1 MCVVSGGVSS
11 QGKQIKQRQTANQ
24 KPNTNKQIKARHLLA
39 YTQQAARDKRAAEAA
54 ILFDNNMRLFG
65 VPHWDIFVP
74 FALLG
79 DMNMSSCCAFVSH
92 TLSTQSHQSSAAFM
106 MVSGGGDSDR
116 NVRMHTAKLVTA
128 SGKPVCRYALGGAAR
143 STQSEYIPLKYRDML
158 QNTDNNRGA
167 PFYFY
172 YNPHRYP
179 LFLGGVSQS
188 FDNPTARRDIFF
200 ASGGT
205 ERSPAALDQ
214 RLNDALAFC
223 GGEYIDGF
231 VLEYVCPDELDSET
245 QLGRELQIAI
255 DQVHSYVRQNKV
267 RYIMASTHS
276 HEVGRTLAGA
286 ASLDAIMLRYNM
298 SHRKAAETISFPE
311 ALKNNIP
318 VLAFTTTRWNELQTP
333 ASPTVTT
340 ADCIA
345 FALQHPA
352 VEVVLHSARDEDEL
366 DDALLP
372 IISCSDRSQWISDSK
387 YDDLCAYYN
396 DEMAWN
402 SDGYDEYPD
411 ESI

>member
-1 MCVVSGGVSS
+1 M
-11 QGKQIKQRQTANQ
+11 
-24 KPNTNKQIKARHLLA
+24 PAR
-39 YTQQAARDKRAAEAA
+39 YFIITKTIMR
-54 ILFDNNMRLFG
+54 RLFVVAG
-65 VPHWDIFVP
+65 HWAV
-74 FALLG
+74 FALCSLRL
-79 DMNMSSCCAFVSH
+79 DDRSSCSAFVADH
-92 TLSTQSHQSSAAFM
+92 IMDHKCHQTSAVLMEA
-106 MVSGGGDSDR
+106 SIKGDPEK
-116 NVRMHTAKLVTA
+116 NVRMFTYKLVTA

-158 QNTDNNRGA
+158 QNTDDERGA

-179 LFLGGVSQS
+179 QFLSGVSQS
-188 FDNPTARRDIFF
+188 FDDSTTRRDIFF

-214 RLNDALAFC
+214 RLDDALAFC

-231 VLEYVCPDELDSET
+231 VLEYVCPDELDSDT
-245 QLGRELQIAI
+245 QLGKELQNAI
-255 DQVHSYVRQNKV
+255 DHVRSYVRENRV
-267 RYIMASTHS
+267 RYVMASTHS
-276 HEVGRTLAGA
+276 HRVGRALAGA
-286 ASLDAIMLRYNM
+286 APLDAIMLRYNM

-311 ALKNNIP
+311 TLENDIP
-318 VLAFTTTRWNELQTP
+318 VLAFTTTRWNELQRT

-340 ADCIA
+340 ADCIT

-372 IISCSDRSQWISDSK
+372 IIACSDSTQWMPDSK
-387 YDDLCAYYN
+387 YDDLCSYYG

-402 SDGYDEYPD
+402 DDGFDEYPD